1 MDWLFAVQRW
11 LYGGIADGMRAAA
24 DPAGLA
30 LLVAVAFLFGIVHAF
45 MPGHGKSILVSYH
58 LGRPG
63 RLIEGVATGS
73 LLATTHVAT
82 AVVLV
87 LAGVAVISRSVAA
100 GGRTPAFDTASAAL
114 ITLIGAYLVWRSM
127 YPVAHGLRQDG
138 RMLAIVTGLV
148 PCPLT
153 TFILTYALASH
164 KLAQGLLAV
173 GGMLAGVIVT
183 TVSFAIAAILARER
197 LLDMLARTE
206 RLRRTLGR
214 GLETLGALAVL
225 ALGLAMLAAQ
235 LARM

>member
-1 MDWLFAVQRW
+1 MDWLLTIQRW

-73 LLATTHVAT
+73 LLATTHVAS

-100 GGRTPAFDTASAAL
+100 GGRTPAFETASAAL

-127 YPVAHGLRQDG
+127 RPVPYGPHHDG

-153 TFILTYALASH
+153 TFILTYALAVN
-164 KLAQGLLAV
+164 KLAQGLAAV
-173 GGMLAGVIVT
+173 AGMLAGVIVT
-183 TVSFAIAAILARER
+183 IASFAIAAILARER
-197 LLDMLARTE
+197 LVDMLARTE
-206 RLRRTLGR
+206 RLRHTLGR
-214 GLETLGALAVL
+214 GLEALGALAVL

-235 LARM
+235 LARA